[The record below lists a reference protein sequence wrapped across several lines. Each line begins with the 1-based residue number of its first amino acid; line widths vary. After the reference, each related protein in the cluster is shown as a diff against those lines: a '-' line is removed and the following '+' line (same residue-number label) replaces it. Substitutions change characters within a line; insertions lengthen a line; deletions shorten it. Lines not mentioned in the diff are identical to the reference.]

1 MNWHGTVLSLI
12 DLRSF
17 SSLWFWIALAVTWSA
32 ITHNPLG
39 LPWDMVQ
46 QARRRG
52 GQHMADLEALV
63 AIQIRRRA
71 AIIGSAGVVLAGLWA
86 MALTAL
92 AILGFGYGLEL
103 SQALT
108 LLFAPLTVVGLLR
121 LRLMAALSEGRIVG
135 EALCKRLTWH
145 RAGVQAIGLA
155 AILAT
160 SLWGMWFNINVRAL
174 GG

>member
-1 MNWHGTVLSLI
+1 MNWHGSVLSLI

-17 SSLWFWIALAVTWSA
+17 SSLWFWIAVAVTWSTV
-32 ITHNPLG
+32 THNPLG

-63 AIQIRRRA
+63 AIQIRRRQ
-71 AIIGSAGVVLAGLWA
+71 AIIGSSGVLLAGLWA
-86 MALTAL
+86 AALSAL

-108 LLFAPLTVVGLLR
+108 MLFLPLSLVGLLR
-121 LRLMAALSEGRIVG
+121 LRLMAALARGEVAG

-145 RAGVQAIGLA
+145 RAGVQAIGLT